1 MWHMARLKDKVTV
14 ITGASSGIGRAI
26 ALAYAREGARVVVN
40 YNRSKDRAED
50 VVSEIQGFSGQAV
63 AIQADIAEPDAVAG
77 LLNTSTSEFGRIDV
91 WVNNAGADIL
101 TGSGAQLTDGQK
113 LERLVDVDLKGTIR
127 CCWAVADV
135 MQQQGGG
142 VIINMS
148 WDQAVHGYQGTNP
161 QMFSAVKAGIQ
172 AFSKSLAKTVAPAVR
187 VNVLAPGW
195 IATSFARDIM
205 EQGYYSERTAEI
217 PLKRF
222 GLPDD
227 VAGAAVFLAC
237 EDSAYMTGAVLN
249 IGGGVV

>member
-1 MWHMARLKDKVTV
+1 MARLEDKVTV

-40 YNRSKDRAED
+40 YNRSKERAEE

-63 AIQADIAEPDAVAG
+63 AIQADIAEPDAVGA
-77 LLNTSTSEFGRIDV
+77 LLNAVSNEFGRIDV

-101 TGSGAQLTDGQK
+101 TGSGAGLTDGQK
-113 LERLVDVDLKGTIR
+113 LAQLIDVDLKGTIQ

-135 MQQQGGG
+135 MQQQGSG

-161 QMFSAVKAGIQ
+161 QMFSAVKAGVQ
-172 AFSKSLAKTVAPAVR
+172 AFSKSLARTVAPAVR

-195 IATSFARDIM
+195 IATSFATDVM
-205 EQGYYSERTAEI
+205 EEDYYSERTAEI

-222 GLPDD
+222 GVPAD
-227 VAGAAVFLAC
+227 VAGAAVFLAS
-237 EDSAYMTGAVLN
+237 EDSAYITGTVLN

>member
-1 MWHMARLKDKVTV
+1 MARLEDKVTV

-40 YNRSKDRAED
+40 YYKSTDRAQE
-50 VVSEIQGFSGQAV
+50 VVSEIKGFSGQAV
-63 AIQADIAEPDAVAG
+63 AIQADIAEPDAVSR
-77 LLNTSTSEFGRIDV
+77 LLNTITSEFGRIDI

-101 TGSGAQLTDGQK
+101 TGAGARLADREK
-113 LERLVDVDLKGTIR
+113 LAELIHVDLKGTIQ

-135 MQQQGGG
+135 MQQQGSG

-172 AFSKSLAKTVAPAVR
+172 AFSKSLAKTIAPAVR

-195 IATSFARDIM
+195 IATSFARDVM
-205 EQGYYSERTAEI
+205 EEEYYSERTAEI
-217 PLKRF
+217 PMKRF
-222 GLPDD
+222 GVPED
-227 VAGAAVFLAC
+227 VAAAAVFLAS
-237 EDSAYMTGAVLN
+237 EDSAYITGTVLN

>member
-1 MWHMARLKDKVTV
+1 MARLEGKVTV

-40 YNRSKDRAED
+40 YYKSTDRAEE

-63 AIQADIAEPDAVAG
+63 AIQADIAEPGAVSS
-77 LLNTSTSEFGRIDV
+77 LLNAINSEFGQIDV

-101 TGSGAQLTDGQK
+101 TGAGARLADLEK
-113 LERLVDVDLKGTIR
+113 LAELIDVDLKGTIQ

-135 MQQQGGG
+135 MQQQGSG

-172 AFSKSLAKTVAPAVR
+172 AFSKSLAKTIAPAVR

-195 IATSFARDIM
+195 IATSFARDVM
-205 EQGYYSERTAEI
+205 EEDYYSERTAEI
-217 PLKRF
+217 PMKRF
-222 GLPDD
+222 GVPED
-227 VAGAAVFLAC
+227 VAAAAVFLAS
-237 EDSAYMTGAVLN
+237 EDSAYITGTVLN
-249 IGGGVV
+249 VGGGVV